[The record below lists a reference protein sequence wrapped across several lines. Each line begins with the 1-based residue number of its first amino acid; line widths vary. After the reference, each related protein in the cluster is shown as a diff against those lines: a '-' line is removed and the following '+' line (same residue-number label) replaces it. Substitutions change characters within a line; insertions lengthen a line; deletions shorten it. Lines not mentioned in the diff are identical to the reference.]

1 LKHTDIKAMQRLTEL
16 LADEA
21 VDGLARPEREEVEA
35 LSSQIEEL
43 GRDEFMK
50 IAGLMQIGMLDQDR
64 SGQQRMPDA
73 LRERLLRQG
82 QALVTSRH
90 ASNDSTSGGNVT
102 ALRPPA
108 KRITPAR
115 PRSPMAAAGWLLAA
129 MFAFAFVV
137 VRNDVSIGV
146 ETTQTLSSLA
156 EARAGLL
163 EETDTIISPW
173 NPPTETGYQDVSGD
187 VVWNSRIQQ
196 GYMRLAG
203 MPANNAQRMQY
214 QLWIV
219 DPDRDSKPVDGGVF
233 NIPAGQTEVLIPIS
247 AKLAVI
253 DPKAFAITAEQ
264 PGGVVVSAGPLLVV
278 APAKT

>member
-1 LKHTDIKAMQRLTEL
+1 MQRLTEL

-35 LSSQIEEL
+35 LSRQIEEVD
-43 GRDEFMK
+43 REDFMK
-50 IAGLMQIGMLDQDR
+50 IAGLVQIGMLDQDR
-64 SGQQRMPDA
+64 TGQQRMPDE
-73 LRERLLRQG
+73 LRQRLLRQG
-82 QALVTSRH
+82 QALVASRH
-90 ASNDSTSGGNVT
+90 ASNDGTAGDNVT
-102 ALRPPA
+102 TLSPPA
-108 KRITPAR
+108 KRINPTR

-137 VRNDVSIGV
+137 VRNDVSIGI
-146 ETTQTLSSLA
+146 ESTQPLSSLA

-173 NPPTETGYQDVSGD
+173 NPPTESGYQDVSGD
-187 VVWNSRIQQ
+187 VVWNSRTQQ

-233 NIPAGQTEVLIPIS
+233 NIPAGQTEVLIPIN

-278 APAKT
+278 APART